1 MKTYVQPLVAIILAL
16 FAGAMAYGMMKSDVN
31 RVTKD
36 QVEIT
41 LLLREVRES
50 NIRLVQKLDDL
61 TEQVRR
67 NTNAL
72 EHKP

>member
-41 LLLREVRES
+41 LLLREVRDA